1 MISIGATRRLL
12 IDRWNRLATG
22 SVNQRIFGAALTVG
36 FLSFVVSAVVGLK
49 DVIVAAIFGT
59 TNDMDAFLIAILLPT
74 FVISIVATS
83 FNAALIPVYIEVRDN
98 EGPEAA
104 QRLFSGITLLT
115 VGLLTLT
122 ALLLAGIGPVIL
134 PLIASGFSASKM
146 NMTMDL
152 FYILVLIV
160 VVSGLCTVWGAVLNA
175 GERFAWASMSNGI
188 VPVSSIVFLIVFG
201 RAWGISALACGVV
214 VGFVL
219 QAVFLGIGLKRR
231 GLSLRLRWPGFTGS
245 MRRVLGQYLPMVVG
259 SVIMGGSPLIDQ
271 SMAAI
276 LRPGSVAALNY
287 GEKVVTLV
295 LTVGTMALST
305 AVLPFFS
312 KMAAQR
318 DWPGMRHSVTTYS
331 RLILLVTIPFTLL
344 VCLFSEPIVRIIFQR
359 GQFTEADTT
368 LVSQVQIMFLLQV
381 PFFTLGILFVRLI
394 SSLQANYIL
403 MWGTMISFT
412 VNIVFNYLLM
422 QLFGVAGIAL
432 STTIVYVV
440 ACLFLSRMFYR
451 KMRTVEGQPG

>member
-1 MISIGATRRLL
+1 
-12 IDRWNRLATG
+12 
-22 SVNQRIFGAALTVG
+22 VG

-219 QAVFLGIGLKRR
+219 QAVFLGIGLRRR

-245 MRRVLGQYLPMVVG
+245 IRRVLGQYLPMVVG
-259 SVIMGGSPLIDQ
+259 SAIMGGSPLIDQ